1 MFVDHLFMPDLNKT
15 YQGRVA
21 GNRASPTYYLGW
33 EFHKA
38 FNFAE
43 RIHTICSDD
52 IAMLSIIDNEKDVGM
67 VKVIKVDGIQV
78 INSFY
83 IWPKDR
89 GKGHFLNYMGQ
100 ISKGPIKFVL
110 RPSPHTVLTDKGEE
124 ISSHREYY
132 DARKQLEDDSNVD
145 RIKETYLKMGLKPAF
160 IANMDE
166 EFLTNY
172 KSGDHPRIIIQ
183 E

>member
-1 MFVDHLFMPDLNKT
+1 MFNDILFMPDLNKT
-15 YQGRVA
+15 YKGKVA
-21 GNRASPTYYLGW
+21 GNRASPTYSLGW
-33 EFHKA
+33 TFHKA
-38 FNFAE
+38 YTFLE
-43 RIHTICSDD
+43 RIHPICSDD
-52 IAMLSIIDNEKDVGM
+52 IAMLSIIDNETDVGM
-67 VKVIKVDGIQV
+67 VRVIKADGIQV

-83 IWPKDR
+83 IWPNNR
-89 GKGHFLNYMGQ
+89 GNGHFLNYMRQ
-100 ISKGPIKFVL
+100 ICHGPIKFVL

-145 RIKETYLKMGLKPAF
+145 RIKRTYLKMGLKTAF
-160 IANMDE
+160 IANIDE

-172 KSGDHPRIIIQ
+172 ESGDHPRIIIP